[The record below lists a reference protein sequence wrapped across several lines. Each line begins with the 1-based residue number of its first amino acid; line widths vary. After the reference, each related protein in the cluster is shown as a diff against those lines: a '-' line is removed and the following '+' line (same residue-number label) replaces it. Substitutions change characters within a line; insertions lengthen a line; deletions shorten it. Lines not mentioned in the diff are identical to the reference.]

1 MENPQRDFECDP
13 AWILTNAG
21 SPNPVNDGEDRENY
35 VSSMY
40 FKFWNHGMATT
51 QIEQDFTISLAG
63 IDFSILLG
71 VASGKQKLRNCG
83 N

>member
-1 MENPQRDFECDP
+1 
-13 AWILTNAG
+13 
-21 SPNPVNDGEDRENY
+21 
-35 VSSMY
+35 MY

-71 VASGKQKLRNCG
+71 VAM
-83 N
+83 